1 MIRYKSI
8 ALVSLFALFVFSIP
22 AAAQKRPARKAAA
35 STSAP
40 MPISNPRFAPIDAIF
55 NEAVQ
60 KEQIP
65 GAVVLVGHNG
75 QIVYRQ
81 AFGFR
86 SLEPAREKMTID
98 TVFDMA
104 SLTKCLATTTSIM
117 RMVQLGE
124 IRLNDP
130 VAKYIPE
137 FGANG
142 KQQITLRQLLTHTSG
157 LREDLD
163 LKQPWQ
169 GYDAALKM
177 AYDET
182 PIYPAGARFLYS
194 DINFEVLGE
203 LVHRISGV
211 TLDQYALAHIY
222 EPLHMAHTRFLP
234 PKEWLPKIA
243 PTQYVQPGV
252 ALDLALEGKDKRG
265 AMLRGVVHDPTA
277 RRMGGVA
284 GHAGLFSTADDVA
297 RYAQAM
303 LDGGAPVLSSFT
315 VEKMTT
321 PQTPPTLATVRA
333 FGWDIDSPFSTNR
346 GDFLPIGSYGHTGFT
361 GTSLWIDP
369 TTKTYIIIL
378 SNAVHPTG
386 GTGSMVGIRSRTA
399 TAVAAALQLTTTEQ
413 EKLRLERITGYNE
426 TFSSQRRFPFRNG
439 QVKTGLD
446 VLEARNFDVLKG
458 AEGKTRRIGL
468 VTNQSG
474 FNTKGQ
480 RTIDVLAHAPG
491 VQLVAIFSPEHGVTG
506 SVDTTDVGNTVD
518 TATKIPVYSVYGD
531 TVEKRHP
538 PMDVMKN
545 LDAVVYDIQDA
556 GVRFYTYETT
566 LGYFLEAAAKTG
578 TEVIVLDRPNP
589 ITGTYV
595 QGPMSEPGTE
605 SFVNYTQEPVRHG
618 MTVGELAKFFNGE
631 RHIGAKLT
639 VVPME
644 GWIRGDWFDST
655 GLVWVNPSPNLR
667 NLVQETLYPG
677 VCLIEGTNVS
687 VGRGTDTPFE
697 VLGAPWIKSKELS
710 DYLNARDIQG
720 VRFVPITFTPAKGA
734 KFGEQQL
741 GGVNIVLLQRDF
753 FDAPQLGIEIAS
765 ALHALYPNEFDMKR
779 LRLLVG
785 SQKIV
790 DDIAS
795 GVDPRRI
802 WQDWQDPLKAFV
814 AVRKKYLI
822 Y

>member
-1 MIRYKSI
+1 MIRHKFI
-8 ALVSLFALFVFSIP
+8 ALLCFLVLTFHIP
-22 AAAQKRPARKAAA
+22 ATAQKKPAKKAA
-35 STSAP
+35 SSSSIK
-40 MPISNPRFAPIDAIF
+40 PISNPRFAPIDAIF
-55 NEAVQ
+55 NEAVE

-75 QIVYRQ
+75 QIVYRK
-81 AFGFR
+81 AFGYR
-86 SLEPAREKMTID
+86 SLEPTREKMTID
-98 TVFDMA
+98 TIFDMA

-124 IRLNDP
+124 IRPNDP
-130 VAKYIPE
+130 VSKYIPE

-142 KQQITLRQLLTHTSG
+142 KQQITIRQLLTHTSG

-169 GYDAALKM
+169 GYDTALKM

-182 PIYPAGARFLYS
+182 PIYPPSARFLYS

-203 LVHRISGV
+203 VVNRVSNL
-211 TLDQYALAHIY
+211 TLDKYAQTYIY
-222 EPLHMAHTRFLP
+222 EPLKMSHTRFLP
-234 PKEWLPKIA
+234 PKAWLPKIA

-252 ALDLALEGKDKRG
+252 ALDLALEGKDKSG

-297 RYAQAM
+297 KYAQAM
-303 LDGGAPVLSSFT
+303 LNGGAPVLSSLT

-321 PQTPPTLATVRA
+321 PQTPPTLASVRA

-346 GDFLPIGSYGHTGFT
+346 GDLLPIGSFGHTGFT

-369 TTKTYIIIL
+369 VTNTYIIIL

-386 GTGSMVGIRSRTA
+386 GSGAMVAIRTRTA
-399 TAVAAALQLTTTEQ
+399 TAVAAALKLTVSEQ
-413 EKLRLERITGYNE
+413 QKLRLERITGYNE
-426 TFSSQRRFPFRNG
+426 VISSQRRYPFRNG

-446 VLEARNFDVLKG
+446 ILEERNFEPLRSSD
-458 AEGKTRRIGL
+458 GKTRRIGV

-474 FNTKGQ
+474 FDAKGK
-480 RTIDVLAHAPG
+480 RTIDILAHAPG
-491 VQLVAIFSPEHGVTG
+491 VELVAIFSPEHGVTG
-506 SVDTTDVGNTVD
+506 SVDTTDIGNTVD

-531 TVEKRHP
+531 TTEKRHP
-538 PMDVMKN
+538 PMDIMKD

-578 TEVIVLDRPNP
+578 AEMIVLDRPNP

-631 RHIGAKLT
+631 RNIGAKLT
-639 VVPME
+639 VLPME
-644 GWIRGDWFDST
+644 GWVRGDWFDST
-655 GLVWVNPSPNLR
+655 GLMWVNPSPNLR
-667 NLVQETLYPG
+667 NLVQEALYPG

-697 VLGAPWIKSKELS
+697 IFGASWIKPKELS

-720 VRFVPITFTPAKGA
+720 VRFVPITFTPAKGS

-741 GGVNIVLLQRDF
+741 GGVNIVLMQRDF
-753 FDAPQLGIEIAS
+753 FDAPELGIEIAS

-779 LRLLVG
+779 MPLLVG

-790 DDIAS
+790 DDIAN

-802 WQDWQDPLKAFV
+802 WQDWQEPLQTFMT
-814 AVRKKYLI
+814 VRKKYLI

>member
-1 MIRYKSI
+1 MIRHKSI
-8 ALVSLFALFVFSIP
+8 ALVCFLVLLSFQIP
-22 AAAQKRPARKAAA
+22 AAAQKRPAQTPASAAA
-35 STSAP
+35 KKPVASS
-40 MPISNPRFAPIDAIF
+40 RFAPVDAIF

-75 QIVYRQ
+75 QVIYRK
-81 AFGFR
+81 AFGYR
-86 SLEPAREKMTID
+86 SLEPRLEKMTLD
-98 TVFDMA
+98 TIFDMA
-104 SLTKCLATTTSIM
+104 SLTKCIATTTSIM
-117 RMVQLGE
+117 RMIQLGE
-124 IRLNDP
+124 IRPNDP
-130 VAKYIPE
+130 VSKFIPE
-137 FGANG
+137 FAANG
-142 KQQITLRQLLTHTSG
+142 KQQITIRQLLTHTSG

-169 GYDAALKM
+169 GYDAAMKM
-177 AYDET
+177 AFDET

-203 LVHRISGV
+203 VVHRVSNM
-211 TLDQYALAHIY
+211 TLDKYALAHVF
-222 EPLHMAHTRFLP
+222 EPLHMTRTRFLP

-265 AMLRGVVHDPTA
+265 AMLRGIVHDPTA

-284 GHAGLFSTADDVA
+284 GHAGLFSTAADVA
-297 RYAQAM
+297 KFAQAM
-303 LDGGAPVLSSFT
+303 LNGGAPVLSALT
-315 VEKMTT
+315 VEKMIT
-321 PQTPPTLATVRA
+321 PQTPPTLASVRA

-346 GDFLPIGSYGHTGFT
+346 GDLLPIGSYGHTGFT

-386 GTGSMVGIRSRTA
+386 ASGAMVSIRTRTA
-399 TAVAAALQLTTTEQ
+399 TAVAAALKLTVSEK

-426 TFSSQRRFPFRNG
+426 VISSQRRYPFRNG
-439 QVKTGLD
+439 QVKTGID
-446 VLEARNFDVLKG
+446 VLEARNFEPLRSAD
-458 AEGKTRRIGL
+458 GKVRRIGL

-474 FNTKGQ
+474 FDAKGQ
-480 RTIDVLAHAPG
+480 RTIDVLAHVPG

-506 SVDTTDVGNTVD
+506 AVDTTDVGNTVD
-518 TATKIPVYSVYGD
+518 SVTKIPVYSVYGD

-538 PMDVMKN
+538 PMDVLKN

-556 GVRFYTYETT
+556 GVRFYTFETT
-566 LGYFLEAAAKTG
+566 LGYFVEAAAKAG
-578 TEVIVLDRPNP
+578 IEMIVLDRPNP

-677 VCLIEGTNVS
+677 VCLVEGTNVS

-697 VLGAPWIKSKELS
+697 ILGAPWIKAKELS

-720 VRFVPITFTPAKGA
+720 VRFVPINFIPAKGS
-734 KFGEQQL
+734 KFGEQPL
-741 GGVNIVLLQRDF
+741 GGVNFVLMNRDF

-765 ALHALYPNEFDMKR
+765 ALHKLYPNEFDMKR
-779 LRLLVG
+779 MHLLVG

-790 DDIAS
+790 DDIAN
-795 GVDPRRI
+795 GVDPRVI
-802 WQDWQDPLKAFV
+802 AQDWQEQLMQFM